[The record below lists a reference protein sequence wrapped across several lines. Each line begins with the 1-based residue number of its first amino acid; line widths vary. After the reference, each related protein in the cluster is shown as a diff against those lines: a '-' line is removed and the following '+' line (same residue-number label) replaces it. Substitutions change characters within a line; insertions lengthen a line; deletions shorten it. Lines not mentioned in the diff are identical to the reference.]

1 MKLYDNVILN
11 EEVEELAQMS
21 IHKGYN
27 GVIAKIDGDEYTVC
41 FYNPHNFG
49 EHAYAKTN
57 KKYLTYVT
65 RADERIIREME
76 EFFQNENLENYTKLT
91 ECDVKE
97 YDIIEVIVEKPKYA
111 NKGVHKGMIGVVF
124 ETYAVHNSWRII
136 FDAAGDSKDKIVQIN
151 INRNDFKIIGSTLL
165 QVLDNVILKEEID
178 YLAKKGIHKHYRGTI
193 AKIVDDDEYTVC
205 FFNPENFD
213 DFAFAKV
220 ERKYLSYD
228 KTKYSEEVQS
238 KLSTLFSSVDMNNYD
253 KLNDSEK

>member
-11 EEVEELAQMS
+11 EEIPELSQKG
-21 IHKGYN
+21 IHKNYLGT
-27 GVIAKIDGDEYTVC
+27 IAKKNNDICTVC
-41 FYNPHNFG
+41 FYNSYNFG
-49 EHAYAKTN
+49 EYAFAN
-57 KKYLTYVT
+57 VNEEHLSFVN
-65 RADERIIREME
+65 RANDKIIAETDNFML
-76 EFFQNENLENYTKLT
+76 NVKMENYTKLT

-165 QVLDNVILKEEID
+165 QVLDNVILKEEIE
-178 YLAKKGIHKHYRGTI
+178 YLAKRGIHKHYRGTI
-193 AKIVDDDEYTVC
+193 AKIVDDEYTVC

-220 ERKYLSYD
+220 EEKYLSYD

-238 KLSTLFSSVDMNNYD
+238 KLSTFFTTVDMDNYN
-253 KLNDSEK
+253 KLNDSE